1 MTLQRVLASFAVLLV
16 GCSPSE
22 EGIAE
27 RYVGDLVERCAV
39 PGFGQTRGVREDFE
53 LVLRTADRERYQTN
67 IPICEPDATVVV
79 PGTLELV
86 EAECAQGEV
95 GGTHHLVEGQ
105 LIIESDAV
113 SVLYRWTAPGVEGG
127 VIQCEVDVVLS
138 RAE

>member
-1 MTLQRVLASFAVLLV
+1 MTLQRTLVGFAVLLV

-39 PGFGQTRGVREDFE
+39 PGLGQARSVREDFE

-67 IPICEPDATVVV
+67 IPICEPDAAVVV

-86 EAECAQGEV
+86 ETECAQGEAAER
-95 GGTHHLVEGQ
+95 HHLVEGQ
-105 LIIESDAV
+105 LVIENDAV
-113 SVLYRWTAPGVEGG
+113 SVLYRWTAPGFEGS
-127 VIQCEVDVVLS
+127 VSQCEVDVVLS
-138 RAE
+138 RVE